1 MASVRTRRRERRA
14 AERRAWKRDRR
25 AQRTLALLT
34 GSALSLIPGLAE
46 RAAAQGSEDRWS
58 MSYGYSLYSEGEIA
72 KSKVAAGSSERYDI
86 DTHQLALHGPIGSRF
101 SFDADVTYEQMTG
114 ASPWFIEQDLNGDP
128 KVVMTGASIEDARTD
143 FLGAISYA
151 GDTSLST
158 LSSGVS
164 IEDDYTSI
172 NFGFARDKSF
182 NQKNTTFSW
191 GLGLNNDTSDPT
203 STSAN
208 PDPKKEH
215 KQAGIFSVGFAQV
228 IDRASAIQTSLV
240 YQYSDGYLDDPY
252 KLVSA
257 GGVNRPDTRPGT
269 KSQFSW
275 LTRYRHHFKA
285 WKGSLHADYRFYWD
299 TWQVSSHTIELGWY
313 QTLFDTI
320 TLSPTLRYYTQ
331 SAAKFYA
338 PFFAPTLPTGHNASS
353 DYRLSPFGAIS
364 YTLRAEARLP
374 DKLHANWK
382 VGVQW
387 EGYLS
392 DGGFALGQVKVE
404 NPALVDFNVL
414 MVTLQAGF

>member
-1 MASVRTRRRERRA
+1 MVRTRSKRTLRRA
-14 AERRAWKRDRR
+14 AERQKQKRDRR

-34 GSALSLIPGLAE
+34 GSALSLIPGLAQ
-46 RAAAQGSEDRWS
+46 RAAAQGPEDRWS
-58 MSYGYSLYSEGEIA
+58 LTYGYSLYSEG
-72 KSKVAAGSSERYDI
+72 KLDSSKVAAGSADRYDI
-86 DTHQLALHGPIGSRF
+86 DTHQFQIHGPIGSRF
-101 SFDADVTYEQMTG
+101 SFDADVTYEKMTG
-114 ASPWFIEQDLNGDP
+114 ASPWFIEQDINGDP

-143 FLGAISYA
+143 FLGSISYA

-158 LSSGVS
+158 LSGGVS
-164 IEDDYTSI
+164 VEDDYTSI
-172 NFGFARDKSF
+172 NFGFNREKSF

-191 GLGLNNDTSDPT
+191 GLAMNNDTSDPT
-203 STSAN
+203 STSAT

-215 KQAGIFSVGFAQV
+215 KQAGTFSVGFAQV

-257 GGVNRPDTRPGT
+257 GGVNRADLRPGT

-285 WKGSLHADYRFYWD
+285 AKGSLHADYQFYWD
-299 TWQVSSHTIELGWY
+299 TWDVSSHTFELGWY
-313 QTLFDTI
+313 QTLFDRV

-331 SAAKFYA
+331 SGARFYA
-338 PFFAPTLPTGHNASS
+338 PFFASTLPADRNASS

-364 YTLRAEARLP
+364 YRLRAETRLA
-374 DKLHANWK
+374 DKLKMDWRL
-382 VGVQW
+382 GVQW
-387 EGYLS
+387 EGYMS
-392 DGGFALGQVKVE
+392 DGSFALGKVKVE